1 MIFFDEPYAHF
12 GPNHR
17 WNFFVPQSVELLS
30 RLREMS
36 SQQQISGNLA
46 ANPAVLIGNPAL
58 LTQVLQML
66 TANDT
71 TVIKQGEKI
80 MKAFMKN
87 KDSMGALMLQVRCTK

>member
-1 MIFFDEPYAHF
+1 M
-12 GPNHR
+12 
-17 WNFFVPQSVELLS
+17 LS
-30 RLREMS
+30 IDCEMS

-87 KDSMGALMLQVRCTK
+87 KDSMGALMLQVRYPI

>member
-1 MIFFDEPYAHF
+1 M
-12 GPNHR
+12 
-17 WNFFVPQSVELLS
+17 LS
-30 RLREMS
+30 IDSEMS

-87 KDSMGALMLQVRCTK
+87 KDSMGALMLQVRYPI

>member
-1 MIFFDEPYAHF
+1 M
-12 GPNHR
+12 
-17 WNFFVPQSVELLS
+17 LS
-30 RLREMS
+30 IDCEMS
-36 SQQQISGNLA
+36 AQQQISGNLA

-87 KDSMGALMLQVRCTK
+87 KDSMGALMLQVRYPI

>member
-1 MIFFDEPYAHF
+1 
-12 GPNHR
+12 
-17 WNFFVPQSVELLS
+17 
-30 RLREMS
+30 MS
-36 SQQQISGNLA
+36 SHQQISRNLA

-87 KDSMGALMLQVRCTK
+87 KDSMGALMLQVRYPI

>member
-1 MIFFDEPYAHF
+1 
-12 GPNHR
+12 
-17 WNFFVPQSVELLS
+17 VLS
-30 RLREMS
+30 IDCEMS
-36 SQQQISGNLA
+36 AQQQISGNLA

-87 KDSMGALMLQVRCTK
+87 KDSMGALMLQVRYPI

>member
-1 MIFFDEPYAHF
+1 
-12 GPNHR
+12 
-17 WNFFVPQSVELLS
+17 
-30 RLREMS
+30 MS

-87 KDSMGALMLQVRCTK
+87 KDSMGALMLQVRYPI